1 MSLYRTGAEQK
12 AKVEGVPNNMRE
24 GREAREREE
33 APHKEVKVEVLF
45 MH

>member
-1 MSLYRTGAEQK
+1 
-12 AKVEGVPNNMRE
+12 MRE